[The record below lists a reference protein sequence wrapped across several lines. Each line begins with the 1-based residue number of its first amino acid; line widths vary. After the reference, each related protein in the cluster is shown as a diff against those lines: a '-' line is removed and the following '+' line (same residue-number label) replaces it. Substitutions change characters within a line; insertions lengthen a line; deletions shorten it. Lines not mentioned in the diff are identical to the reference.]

1 MNRSDRVASAFRLR
15 AKRCGGL
22 AGALAAAV
30 GRKTAAAILLSIA
43 TLLSGCGAKRVELP
57 TGAGT
62 PYADAALVYAEA
74 VKNCGGVK
82 TMQATLGLSGRA
94 GSTTLRGTVDAGFA
108 APDRL
113 RLEGRHPL
121 GRPVFILVATGA
133 TSTLLM
139 PRDNRVLRDV
149 APGSIVEALVGLPLT
164 PTELRALVSGCGF
177 GAGDPGEGREYPG
190 EYVAVDV
197 AGATTY
203 LRRDA
208 NGWHV
213 AGATRPPLTVVY
225 SDVTSGRPATLR
237 IVSAGT
243 PRADL
248 TVRLSDVNINV
259 TMGDEV
265 FSVDVP
271 SEAQP
276 LTIDQLRRA
285 GPLGGQ

>member
-1 MNRSDRVASAFRLR
+1 MPDLERTTSASSRLVA
-15 AKRCGGL
+15 
-22 AGALAAAV
+22 V
-30 GRKTAAAILLSIA
+30 AAILLAVAASLSACAPKRIA
-43 TLLSGCGAKRVELP
+43 LP

-62 PYADAALVYAEA
+62 PYPDAARVYTDA
-74 VKNCGGVK
+74 VRDCAGVK
-82 TMQATLGLSGRA
+82 SMQATLGLSGRA
-94 GSTTLRGTVDAGFA
+94 GATTLRGNVDAGFA
-108 APDRL
+108 APDRI

-121 GRPVFILVATGA
+121 GRPVFILVATA
-133 TSTLLM
+133 AKSTLLM

-149 APGSIVEALVGLPLT
+149 APESIVEALVGLPLT
-164 PTELRALVSGCGF
+164 PPELRSLVSGCGF

-203 LRRDA
+203 LRRDQ

-213 AGATRPPLTVVY
+213 AGATRAPLTVIY
-225 SDVTSGRPATLR
+225 SDDAGARPATLHLL
-237 IVSAGT
+237 SSGT

-259 TMGDEV
+259 AMGDEV

-271 SEAQP
+271 AQAQP
-276 LTIDQLRRA
+276 LTIEQLRRA